1 MENRL
6 VIAKGE
12 KERGIDGE
20 FGVGG
25 CKTVTFGMDR
35 LWGHTVQHRALC
47 MTGLLC
53 CTTEIE

>member
-1 MENRL
+1 M
-6 VIAKGE
+6 IAKGE